1 MYMKRFFLS
10 IMAAAAMAVAPMSV
24 YAVADNTVEVV
35 FSGTTATV
43 TIADNISSYVT
54 CSSGTSSHVVLVQS
68 STFAGVDA
76 TTDNEDGEI
85 IYSLSGSS
93 TDGQFYMEGSY
104 KCTVELNGLTLTNT
118 SGPAICI
125 MNGKRIAVS
134 AKKGTTNTLADGA
147 NDTYKGCY
155 HCKGHTKF
163 KGKGT
168 LTVTGNSAHAIY
180 SKEYVE
186 VKNLTLNITSAVK
199 DGIHCQEY
207 FLMESGSLTIN
218 SATDDGIQV
227 ELDGTTST
235 GTTTDHED
243 EDSGNFYQ
251 DGGTLTISS
260 WGGKAIKAD
269 GTITNDG
276 GTWSGFTTTDTSEGN
291 ASAGIGIVK
300 AENQT
305 DVIYNLQGEQVATP
319 GKGVYIVNGKKV
331 VSR

>member
-1 MYMKRFFLS
+1 MKRILLS
-10 IMAAAAMAVAPMSV
+10 VMAVAALAAAPISV
-24 YAVADNTVEVV
+24 YAVAANTVEVV

-68 STFAGVDA
+68 DTFAGVDA
-76 TTDNEDGEI
+76 TIDNEDGEI

-125 MNGKRIAVS
+125 MNGKRVAVS

-147 NDTYKGCY
+147 NDTYKGCF

-168 LTVTGNSAHAIY
+168 LTVIGNVAHAIY

-199 DGIHCQEY
+199 DAIHCQEY
-207 FLMESGSLTIN
+207 FLMESGSLTIS

-227 ELDGTTST
+227 ELDGLTST
-235 GTTTDHED
+235 GMTTDHMD

-251 DGGTLTISS
+251 DGGTLTINS
-260 WGGKAIKAD
+260 WGGKAIKTD

-276 GTWSGFTTTDTSEGN
+276 GTWSGFTTSDISENN
-291 ASAGIGIVK
+291 ATTGINIVTK
-300 AENQT
+300 ENQT
-305 DVIYNLQGEQVATP
+305 TTIYNLQGMQVAAP
-319 GKGVYIVNGKKV
+319 EKGVYIMNGKKV
-331 VSR
+331 TKR

>member
-1 MYMKRFFLS
+1 MKKILLS
-10 IMAAAAMAVAPMSV
+10 SMMVVALAAAPTSI
-24 YAVADNTVEVV
+24 YAVANNTVEIV
-35 FSGTTATV
+35 FNGTTATV

-68 STFAGVDA
+68 STFTGVDA

-125 MNGKRIAVS
+125 MNGKRVAVS
-134 AKKGTTNTLADGA
+134 AKKGTTNTLVDAA

-168 LTVTGNSAHAIY
+168 LTITGKSAHAIY
-180 SKEYVE
+180 SKEYIE
-186 VKNLTLNITSAVK
+186 VKNLTLNINSAVK
-199 DGIHCQEY
+199 DGIHCKEY
-207 FLMESGSLTIN
+207 FLMESGALTISN
-218 SATDDGIQV
+218 ATDDGIQV
-227 ELDGTTST
+227 ELDGTKST

-251 DGGTLTISS
+251 EGGTLTINS
-260 WGGKAIKAD
+260 WGGNAIKAD

-276 GTWSGFTTTDTSEGN
+276 GTWSGFTASDTSGN
-291 ASAGIGIVK
+291 SASTGIGIIN
-300 AENQT
+300 AESKT
-305 DVIYNLQGEQVATP
+305 TVIYNLQGERVATP
-319 GKGVYIVNGKKV
+319 SKGINIVNGKKIIC
-331 VSR
+331 R